1 MNNKLTLSEIAALLA
16 ERSGKDKKATEQFLR
31 EFIQVV
37 STRLF
42 TDKLVKIKGI
52 GTFKIIPVEERESVH
67 VNTGERFVIPAHYKY
82 SFLADKELRDTVNAP
97 FAFFETTEIGGDANF
112 ADLEESEDAAELG
125 KDEEPVEEDVV
136 EEELVPE
143 TTVTV
148 MKTDMPEQPG
158 GEEEASVDSPFPEI
172 TGEEHVQADIPEI
185 IQDESEP
192 EERANTE
199 ITGLDSATEALSATT
214 EVENLAGAGTDK
226 DVSREENTESRESPD
241 KDSEETDEPEEES
254 AELIA
259 ESAIQEPAAPEK
271 IVEIPAETLSTPVP
285 EKTDFISASMVPENL
300 TEKKG
305 RLASESSPVEVAQ
318 EAGRYTTEK
327 KKSKTGIVFSLFLL
341 FLLLGGL
348 CLFFYKEWKADLQ
361 MSAVSTLPVATQ
373 PVQKADSLT
382 AENELTGIVPDSA
395 PCADSLEKPVP
406 AVATPGNTPQAQKP
420 VVAKPKAKYIDQV
433 KIRKGDR
440 LTLIALK
447 YYGHKFFWVYLY
459 EANKDVIKN
468 PDNVPVGTTIK
479 IPAPEIY
486 GIDAKNKASVSKA
499 AAMQSRLS
507 TRKN

>member
-97 FAFFETTEIGGDANF
+97 FAFFETTEIGSNANF

-125 KDEEPVEEDVV
+125 KEEEPVEEDVV

-185 IQDESEP
+185 IQDESKP

-199 ITGLDSATEALSATT
+199 ITGLDSATEALPATT
-214 EVENLAGAGTDK
+214 EAENLAGTDK
-226 DVSREENTESRESPD
+226 EVSREENTESRESPD

-254 AELIA
+254 VELIT
-259 ESAIQEPAAPEK
+259 ELAAPEK
-271 IVEIPAETLSTPVP
+271 IVEIPAETPSTPLP
-285 EKTDFISASMVPENL
+285 EKTDVVSTSSVMENL
-300 TEKKG
+300 TEEKG
-305 RLASESSPVEVAQ
+305 RLASESSPVEVVQ
-318 EAGRYTTEK
+318 KAGTYTTEK

-373 PVQKADSLT
+373 PVQEADSLT
-382 AENELTGIVPDSA
+382 AENELTGTVPDSVA
-395 PCADSLEKPVP
+395 CADSLEKPVP
-406 AVATPGNTPQAQKP
+406 AIATPGNTPQAQKP
-420 VVAKPKAKYIDQV
+420 VVAKPKAQYIDQV
-433 KIRKGDR
+433 KIQKGDR